1 MAAPRMTRQHIGIPR
16 RLGVLAASAGQ
27 GRRAW
32 NGGRRRSGVRT
43 RWLLLCL
50 CLIMSAFG
58 SGTTSMAAATKPSAQ
73 QCDEVPTGVAARD
86 HWLRFTVPP
95 GLMPDPRFDG
105 RPARIQVHRVQPV
118 YANGKCP
125 AVPNRA
131 AVLIHGRTVTASP
144 VFDLRHP
151 APGDGSL
158 SVQEGLARAG
168 IDTFAP
174 SLLGY
179 GRSTR
184 FDEGLNDPGNASL
197 RPYLA
202 DGTCP
207 HPEGCDRT
215 HNPIFTLDQQ
225 GTLLLTNPLG
235 GERRA
240 HSSNHRFARTDVWV
254 RDIRQV
260 IDDAITRAQP
270 TDGKVT
276 LLGYS
281 LGGLTVGR
289 TLYAAN
295 PNPVLPGSAD
305 VIAKVNR
312 AVFLSS
318 FYGGTT
324 EETMPPTGFV
334 TFPLTLN
341 RRPGAPVLPPDRE
354 AACTGRVVPGSQDQ
368 FWEQIMEQDTEGRNW
383 GGDDPGNPTGLN
395 RSPTFSS
402 YGWNTAVAG
411 QLTPPTL
418 VIHGLEDTTTP
429 PANSSAIFDALPA
442 SMTNK
447 ALVQVQCGS
456 HQMHLEGCSGPRCTP
471 ESGTPYGGRPG
482 EPWSGP
488 HATVKAA
495 VAEWISSGTFNG
507 AASGRFTID
516 ESGVASAGP

>member
-1 MAAPRMTRQHIGIPR
+1 MPE
-16 RLGVLAASAGQ
+16 ASVGR
-27 GRRAW
+27 GRRGW
-32 NGGRRRSGVRT
+32 TGGRAGART
-43 RWLLLCL
+43 RWLLLCV
-50 CLIMSAFG
+50 CLIASAFG
-58 SGTTSMAAATKPSAQ
+58 FGTPSMAAATGPSAR
-73 QCDEVPTGVAARD
+73 QCDEAPTGVATHD

-95 GLMPDPRFDG
+95 GLMPDPQFDG
-105 RPARIQVHRVQPV
+105 LPAKIQVHRVQPV

-125 AVPNRA
+125 GVPSRA
-131 AVLIHGRTVTASP
+131 AVLIHGRAITASP
-144 VFDLRHP
+144 AFDLRSP
-151 APGDGSL
+151 APEGGSL

-179 GRSTR
+179 GHSTR
-184 FDEGLNDPGNASL
+184 FDNGLNDPGNASL

-207 HPEGCDRT
+207 YPEGCDRT
-215 HNPIFTLDQQ
+215 HNPIFPLDQQ
-225 GTLLLTNPLG
+225 GSLLLTNPLG

-240 HSSNHRFARTDVWV
+240 HSSNYRFARMDVWV

-281 LGGLTVGR
+281 LGGPRVGR

-295 PNPVLPGSAD
+295 PNPLLPGSAD

-312 AVFLSS
+312 AVFMSS
-318 FYGGTT
+318 LFGGPA
-324 EETMPPTGFV
+324 EETAPPAGFV
-334 TFPLTLN
+334 TFPLTLD

-354 AACTGRVVPGSQDQ
+354 ALCTGRVVPGSQDQ
-368 FWEQIMEQDTEGRNW
+368 LWKQVMEQDTEGRNW
-383 GGDDPGNPTGLN
+383 GGDDPGNPTGLD
-395 RSPTFSS
+395 RSPTFSN

-418 VIHGLEDTTTP
+418 VLHGLDDATAP
-429 PANSSAIFDALPA
+429 PANAPAIFNALPT

-447 ALVQVQCGS
+447 VLVQIQCAS
-456 HQMHLEGCSGPRCTP
+456 HQMQMEGCSGPRCTP
-471 ESGTPYGGRPG
+471 QSGTPYGGRPG
-482 EPWSGP
+482 EPWAGP
-488 HATVKAA
+488 HATVRAA
-495 VAEWISSGTFNG
+495 LIEWIKSGTFNG
-507 AASGRFTID
+507 AANGKFTVN
-516 ESGVASAGP
+516 ESGVAAASP